1 MHEKRLSMR
10 NNTTIFRQ
18 ILQCLPSV
26 SGSGRRY
33 IKHFTDENLLI
44 TLILAQIYG
53 LDSLRD
59 IETYAL
65 MHEKELK
72 NSGIKSISRSN
83 LAHALKVRDSDYFR
97 TYYMKVAEFF
107 NLHCGN
113 RDFKYG
119 KSLKIIDSSII
130 SLCLKLFEWANYQHK
145 KGALKMHMMLDYD
158 NLIPDF
164 TIITEGNTSDIDFV
178 RDNHFSF
185 SSDSIYVFDR
195 GYFDYEWY
203 YSLTKKNVTFVTRIK
218 GSMSY
223 ESVNLLGQQDL
234 DKDTLI
240 TDEEIRFSHERSRNR
255 YPEKLRLVTVY
266 DFKEGKTYEYLTNN
280 FDFKAETV
288 AEIYRSRWEIE
299 SFFRWIK
306 QNLKIKSFLG
316 TSKNAVI
323 IQIYVALVCYVLLM
337 YLKKM
342 LNFTNS
348 LGNLATRIK
357 TCLLEKMS
365 FEKIL
370 SKTIKLKD
378 EPGNLDKTWEQLAF
392 F

>member
-1 MHEKRLSMR
+1 MR
-10 NNTTIFRQ
+10 SNTTIFRQ
-18 ILQCLPSV
+18 ILQCLPAV
-26 SGSGRRY
+26 SDSGARY

-44 TLILAQIYG
+44 TLIFAQIYG

-59 IETYAL
+59 IETCAL
-65 MHEKELK
+65 MHEKDLK
-72 NSGIKSISRSN
+72 NLGVKSISRSN
-83 LAHALKVRDSDYFR
+83 LAHALKNRDSEYFR
-97 TYYMKVAEFF
+97 TYYIKVAEFF
-107 NLHCGN
+107 NLHCGSK
-113 RDFKYG
+113 DFKYG
-119 KSLKIIDSSII
+119 KNLKIIDSSII
-130 SLCLKLFEWANYQHK
+130 GLCLKIFEWANYQHK
-145 KGALKMHMMLDYD
+145 KGALKMHLMLDYD

-164 TIITEGNTSDIDFV
+164 TIITEGSASDLDFV
-178 RDNHFSF
+178 RENHFSF

-203 YSLTKKNVTFVTRIK
+203 YSLTNKDVTFVTRIK
-218 GSMSY
+218 SSMRY

-234 DKDTLI
+234 DKEIGI
-240 TDEEIRFSHERSRNR
+240 TDEEIRFSHEKSRNR

-323 IQIYVALVCYVLLM
+323 IQIYTALICYVLLM

-342 LNFTNS
+342 LNFANS
-348 LGNLATRIK
+348 LGNFAKRIK
-357 TCLLEKMS
+357 TCLLKKMS

-378 EPGNLDKTWEQLAF
+378 DPGKPGKNWEQLAF